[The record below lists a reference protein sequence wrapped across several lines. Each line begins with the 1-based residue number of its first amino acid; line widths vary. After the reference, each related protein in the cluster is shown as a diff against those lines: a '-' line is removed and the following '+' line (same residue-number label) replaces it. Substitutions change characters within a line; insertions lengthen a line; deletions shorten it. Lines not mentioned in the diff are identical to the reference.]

1 MAVRSHGTPPKTRK
15 GAAAPP
21 IRTVREQIT
30 DRLRNA
36 ILSGRFTAG
45 QRLKEVELAGEF
57 GVSRGPVRDALL
69 QLTKEGILEYRPNC
83 GVEVAPTAGDDVR
96 PLLVAL
102 RRQIEAHALRAVVP
116 TLTRAD
122 LEEWRAILERLRQAC
137 AADDI
142 AAVVEHDMA
151 FHRWVIDRIGDADL
165 AGIWLPITMRM
176 RLVYSRHRSLNDV
189 YPEHARVWRAARRG
203 DVDAAVRAMEANIR

>member
-1 MAVRSHGTPPKTRK
+1 MATRTNGPPAKVHN
-15 GAAAPP
+15 GSSAAP

-30 DRLRNA
+30 DRLRHA
-36 ILSGRFTAG
+36 ILSGRFAAG

-69 QLTKEGILEYRPNC
+69 QLTKEGVLEYRPNC
-83 GVEVAPTAGDDVR
+83 GVEVAATARDDVR
-96 PLLVAL
+96 RLLVVL

-116 TLTRAD
+116 TLTPAD
-122 LEEWRAILERLRQAC
+122 LTEWRSILERLRAAC
-137 AADDI
+137 EADDI

-151 FHRWVIDRIGDADL
+151 FHRWVIDRVGDADL

-189 YPEHARVWRAARRG
+189 YPEHARVWRAAKRG

>member
-1 MAVRSHGTPPKTRK
+1 MATRSNGTLGKSTN
-15 GAAAPP
+15 GSSSPP

-36 ILSGRFTAG
+36 ILSGRFVAG

-69 QLTKEGILEYRPNC
+69 QLTKEGVLEYRPNC
-83 GVEVAPTAGDDVR
+83 GVEVAATASEDLR
-96 PLLVAL
+96 QLLIVL

-116 TLTRAD
+116 KLTPAD
-122 LEEWRAILERLRQAC
+122 LAEWGAILERLRLAC
-137 AADDI
+137 EADDM

-151 FHRWVIDRIGDADL
+151 FHRWIIDRTGDADL
-165 AGIWLPITMRM
+165 AGVWLPITMRM
-176 RLVYSRHRSLNDV
+176 RLVYSRHRSLTDV
-189 YPEHARVWRAARRG
+189 YPEHARVWRAAKRG
-203 DVDAAVRAMEANIR
+203 DVDAAVRAMEGNIR